1 MDRKIEGI
9 NVKVTR
15 IFIEIAMRINKEK
28 KKHTYGSSGWG
39 GGAVAI
45 LNLPEQQYL

>member
-1 MDRKIEGI
+1 MYTSKCLKGGGGNRREGES
-9 NVKVTR
+9 NR
-15 IFIEIAMRINKEK
+15 EI
-28 KKHTYGSSGWG
+28 TYGSSGRG

>member
-1 MDRKIEGI
+1 MRKEL
-9 NVKVTR
+9 NR
-15 IFIEIAMRINKEK
+15 EI
-28 KKHTYGSSGWG
+28 TYGSSGGG